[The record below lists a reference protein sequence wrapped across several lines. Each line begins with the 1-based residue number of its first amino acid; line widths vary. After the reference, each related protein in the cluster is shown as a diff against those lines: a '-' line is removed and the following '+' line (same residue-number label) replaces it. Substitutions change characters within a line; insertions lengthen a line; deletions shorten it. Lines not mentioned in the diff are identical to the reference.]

1 MLAHGGTGGIDQD
14 LRGEGRVVDLH
25 VELKHL
31 VVRLAAD
38 AFAHKV
44 HAMSHIVQG
53 IHALH
58 LEDVCLVVGEIG
70 VGLDFLGYLLQG
82 SALLQFHIHHTAVYA
97 FAHGDSHGQG
107 IAHTF
112 FRAHAHA
119 MPHGA
124 AGAEVGV
131 GQSLRRKALH
141 QGAHH
146 TVGAWIPTG
155 GYHAH
160 GTALLGSLV
169 QGAAEVHDEAMD
181 VETVHGVDAKLQAF
195 KGMLFNRAGGGG
207 KDGNVHLVQLLNAL
221 YYLIVF
227 YLPGAVFT
235 SGTAHDTGNLH
246 VGSTLQ
252 CFNGGFTNITV
263 SYYCYSNF
271 VHTLMFLMSFVK

>member
-1 MLAHGGTGGIDQD
+1 M
-14 LRGEGRVVDLH
+14 
-25 VELKHL
+25 
-31 VVRLAAD
+31 RLAAD

-58 LEDVCLVVGEIG
+58 LEDVGLVVGEIG
-70 VGLDFLGYLLQG
+70 VGLDFLGNFLQG
-82 SALLQFHIHHTAVYA
+82 SAFLQFHIHHTAVYA
-97 FAHGDSHGQG
+97 FTHGDGHGES
-107 IAHTF
+107 IAYTF
-112 FRAHAHA
+112 LRAHAHA

-131 GQSLRRKALH
+131 GQSLGRKALH

-146 TVGAWIPTG
+146 AVGAWIPTG
-155 GYHAH
+155 GNHAH

-169 QGAAEVHDEAMD
+169 QGAAEVHDEAVD

-207 KDGNVHLVQLLNAL
+207 KDGNVHLVQFLDVL
-221 YYLIVF
+221 YYGIFLN
-227 YLPGAVFT
+227 LLGAVFT

-252 CFNGGFTNITV
+252 GFNGGFTNITV